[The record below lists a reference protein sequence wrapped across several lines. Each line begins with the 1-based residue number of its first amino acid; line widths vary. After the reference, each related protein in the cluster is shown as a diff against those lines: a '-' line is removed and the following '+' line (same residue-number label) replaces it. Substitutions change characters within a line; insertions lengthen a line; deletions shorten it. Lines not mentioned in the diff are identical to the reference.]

1 MPVKKVAKIWMNGKL
16 VNWDDAQIHVL
27 SHVIHYGSS
36 WFEGIRCYET
46 ARGAAIFRL
55 DQHLR
60 RLYDSVKIYRTVI
73 PFSRQEMEEAV
84 LEVIRANKMR
94 ACYIRPIVY
103 RGYGEVGVNPLACP
117 VEVSIAV
124 WEWGSYLGPEA
135 LTEGIDV
142 CVSTWN
148 RPAPNTLPAMA
159 KAGGNY
165 ILSQLMKV
173 EAVEAGF
180 KEAIA
185 LDVNGQVSEGS
196 GENVFAVKDGTMY
209 TPPLSS
215 SLLPGV
221 TRASVIQLAEEAGFH
236 VRELSIPR
244 EMLYIADELFF
255 TGTAAEVTPIRS
267 VDKVPVAD
275 GKPGPVT
282 VQIQK
287 AFFDIVKNAVDPHH
301 WLKYVYN
308 D

>member
-1 MPVKKVAKIWMNGKL
+1 MPVKKVGKIWMNGKF
-16 VNWDDAQIHVL
+16 VDWDDAKIHVL
-27 SHVIHYGSS
+27 SHVVHYGSS

-46 ARGAAIFRL
+46 PKGPAIFRL
-55 DQHLR
+55 DRHVR
-60 RLYDSVKIYRTVI
+60 RLFDSVKIYRTEI
-73 PFSRQEMEEAV
+73 PYTESQVTDAI
-84 LEVIRANKMR
+84 LETIRVNKMK

-103 RGYGEVGVNPLACP
+103 RGYGDVGVNPLPCP
-117 VEVSIAV
+117 VDLTVAV

-165 ILSQLMKV
+165 ILSQLMKI
-173 EAVEAGF
+173 EALQAGY

-185 LDVNGQVSEGS
+185 LDVSGNLSEGS
-196 GENVFAVKDGTMY
+196 GENLFAVRDGMLF
-209 TPPLSS
+209 TPSISS

-221 TRASVIQLAEEAGFH
+221 TRASVIQLAEEAGMKL
-236 VRELSIPR
+236 REGSIPR
-244 EMLYIADELFF
+244 ELLYVADELFF

-267 VDKVPVAD
+267 VDKMKVGN

-282 VQIQK
+282 MKLQTM
-287 AFFDIVKNAVDPHH
+287 FFDVVRNGNDRHN
-301 WLKYVYN
+301 WLKYVYQ